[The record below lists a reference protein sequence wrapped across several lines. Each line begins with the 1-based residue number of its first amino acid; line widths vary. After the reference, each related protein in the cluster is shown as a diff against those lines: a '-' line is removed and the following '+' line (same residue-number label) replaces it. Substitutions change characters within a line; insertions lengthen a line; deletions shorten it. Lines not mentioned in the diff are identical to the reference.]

1 MSINNGVAYIWWNV
15 FLFELNLIFVII
27 YFTNIYNYRYK
38 GSPRKVATPG
48 DGIILSSGSYD
59 RLTMDGKEVY
69 KFATREV
76 PVVITEALDAA
87 GLTVDDVD
95 WLLLHQ
101 VRSFI
106 ILSFYLMLNSKKE
119 IEITHVILF
128 QNSFYA
134 F

>member
-1 MSINNGVAYIWWNV
+1 
-15 FLFELNLIFVII
+15 
-27 YFTNIYNYRYK
+27 
-38 GSPRKVATPG
+38 
-48 DGIILSSGSYD
+48 
-59 RLTMDGKEVY
+59 MDGKEVY

-106 ILSFYLMLNSKKE
+106 ILSFYLMLNYKKQ

>member
-1 MSINNGVAYIWWNV
+1 
-15 FLFELNLIFVII
+15 
-27 YFTNIYNYRYK
+27 
-38 GSPRKVATPG
+38 
-48 DGIILSSGSYD
+48 
-59 RLTMDGKEVY
+59 MDGKEVY